1 MQALLTVILSDYHGI
16 VPLNFVMVWRI
27 NCEEPVICLKTEETP
42 LRSRV

>member
-27 NCEEPVICLKTEETP
+27 SYVSEDRRDTSEI
-42 LRSRV
+42 